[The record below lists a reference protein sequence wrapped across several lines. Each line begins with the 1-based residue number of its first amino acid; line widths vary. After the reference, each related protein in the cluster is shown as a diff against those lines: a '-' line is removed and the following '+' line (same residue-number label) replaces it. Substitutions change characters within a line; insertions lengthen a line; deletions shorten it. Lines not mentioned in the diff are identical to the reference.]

1 MSLENIVGNEPTLDG
16 GCVLAFATKH
26 GGVLYYKFDADDAK
40 AIDAGSDPRWLD
52 GERTSG
58 YAHLSPQTMLRI
70 ANAAADFAQATAE
83 AAAEAAAP
91 VSGAAI
97 TMMPI

>member
-1 MSLENIVGNEPTLDG
+1 MSIENIVGNEATPDG
-16 GCVLAFATKH
+16 GCVVAFATKH
-26 GGVLYYKFDADDAK
+26 GGVLYYKYDSDDAK
-40 AIDAGSDPRWLD
+40 LIDGGDDPRWLD
-52 GERTSG
+52 GVKTSG
-58 YAHLSPQTMLRI
+58 YSHLSPQTMLRI
-70 ANAAADFAQATAE
+70 ANAALDFAQAAAE